1 MNYENDKINIIENY
15 EEIIKS
21 INVQTIADFTK
32 NVINKYQKEIIQRP
46 EK

>member
-32 NVINKYQKEIIQRP
+32 MS
-46 EK
+46 